1 MKFKRYLALILLVC
15 IISISAVSAADDA
28 ASDILSANDN
38 QELIMEETIHEDV
51 STNTDDNEKIIL
63 EKNDKAALGSADE
76 KTPLRDAPKSFD
88 QLNDDINGN
97 DQNEIDL
104 SSDYKYTAGDGD
116 YIQWSYY

>member
-15 IISISAVSAADDA
+15 IISISTVSAADDA

-63 EKNDKAALGSADE
+63 EKMTRL
-76 KTPLRDAPKSFD
+76 L
-88 QLNDDINGN
+88 
-97 DQNEIDL
+97 
-104 SSDYKYTAGDGD
+104 
-116 YIQWSYY
+116 

>member
-63 EKNDKAALGSADE
+63 EKMTRL
-76 KTPLRDAPKSFD
+76 L
-88 QLNDDINGN
+88 
-97 DQNEIDL
+97 
-104 SSDYKYTAGDGD
+104 
-116 YIQWSYY
+116 